1 MRDIKKANRA
11 NRFQESLA
19 QPQQEK
25 FEISFNNYSQ
35 NEGIDFDDMQVVGT
49 CTDIF
54 KDYFRL
60 TAAPDPSSVRPIYV
74 LRTSLERVKQDWV
87 EKTDYLYTCRQ
98 MKSIRQDLTVQGI
111 RNDFT
116 VLVYET
122 HARIALEKGDHEEF
136 NQCQSQLRQLFK
148 EGVSSPNRPE
158 FLAYGILYYIYTK
171 NTTDLTSVLSTITA
185 DLRKDVSISHALAV
199 REAWSSQNHSR
210 FFKLYRN
217 APKMAGYLMDKFA

>member
-1 MRDIKKANRA
+1 
-11 NRFQESLA
+11 
-19 QPQQEK
+19 
-25 FEISFNNYSQ
+25 
-35 NEGIDFDDMQVVGT
+35 
-49 CTDIF
+49 
-54 KDYFRL
+54 
-60 TAAPDPSSVRPIYV
+60 
-74 LRTSLERVKQDWV
+74 
-87 EKTDYLYTCRQ
+87 
-98 MKSIRQDLTVQGI
+98 QDLTVQGI

-217 APKMAGYLMDKFA
+217 APKMAGYLMDKFAPRERKEAIQRIVKAYRPSVPVNHLMSVLAFEK